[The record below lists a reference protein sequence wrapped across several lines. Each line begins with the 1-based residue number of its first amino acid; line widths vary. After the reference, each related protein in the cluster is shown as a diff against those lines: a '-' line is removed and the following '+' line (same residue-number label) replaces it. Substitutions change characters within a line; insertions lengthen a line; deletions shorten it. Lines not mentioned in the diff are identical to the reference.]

1 MGLVHNPNIV
11 SDGLVGCWD
20 AANKRSYPPGAGTT
34 WTDLAGS
41 NSATLINGTTFADVS
56 LGVIALDGTNDSVKV
71 PIIDGP
77 NGFSFSIWLYFLT
90 IPADDYTAFSI
101 YNGSGAEF
109 MFYVLEASRY
119 TVSYMLGIRGAGT
132 GNTLTSTNTA
142 YGPGFNVGKWVH
154 YCATYNGGGTTTV
167 GNYKVYFNGQ
177 GTDINLVENFAGSG
191 NQDPMKWGEDVGA
204 GDLNGYM
211 GHITF
216 YNRALTATEAL
227 QNYEATKSRFLPRIT
242 KSGLL
247 GYWDAGDPASY
258 PGGTTL
264 KNTVSGTAATFVNM
278 DGSNFNSANGGYWDF
293 DGTNEAISTN
303 SKFNARTLGFTGT
316 AWVKMTGDKVDNVF
330 FWQNYVAQ
338 FRYDN
343 SDKLNF
349 SEGLGNNW
357 GGAVDITSAADLIAN
372 DTWVHVAAVYD
383 SSDDGRKLYLNGAVV
398 ASNTSV
404 ITGSQAA
411 PIRTMYF
418 GSEETVSAYLLDGS
432 IAQVILYEG
441 ALSDAE
447 ILDNYNATKGRFT

>member
-1 MGLVHNPNIV
+1 MGLVHNPNVV

-20 AANKRSYPPGAGTT
+20 AGNRRSYPGAGTT
-34 WTDLAGS
+34 WTDLVLQNAGS
-41 NSATLINGTTFADVS
+41 MSPSPTFESDKAGVMSFDGTDDVVTISSSTELSALTTGDFSFEAWVNVVDADSNPNKYVGVIVLVDVGLVLMGHTYPAGEAGVGILWPVTGNNYAGEFTSATIKYNEWAYIGCTRTGTTYNTYINGVNYTTSTDDGNWAMTDWKIGKGYSSHFFYGDM
-56 LGVIALDGTNDSVKV
+56 GVIRV
-71 PIIDGP
+71 
-77 NGFSFSIWLYFLT
+77 
-90 IPADDYTAFSI
+90 
-101 YNGSGAEF
+101 
-109 MFYVLEASRY
+109 
-119 TVSYMLGIRGAGT
+119 
-132 GNTLTSTNTA
+132 
-142 YGPGFNVGKWVH
+142 
-154 YCATYNGGGTTTV
+154 
-167 GNYKVYFNGQ
+167 
-177 GTDINLVENFAGSG
+177 
-191 NQDPMKWGEDVGA
+191 
-204 GDLNGYM
+204 
-211 GHITF
+211 
-216 YNRALTATEAL
+216 YNRVLTDAEIK
-227 QNYEATKSRFLPRIT
+227 QNYEAMKPRFKPRIT

-316 AWVKMTGDKVDNVF
+316 AWVKMTGDKVANVF

-441 ALSDAE
+441 ALSDAQ
-447 ILDNYNATKGRFT
+447 IMDNFQKTRGRFGV